1 MYPLPRKMLRLAHRF
16 TVCLHF
22 SSNRSFSGFFSC
34 VITENNDRP
43 QTYGAIP
50 KHNKKETISCTCGQ
64 LSSTIFPAW
73 VAAPLRRTLPFLP
86 PWYRSLSPATAVLT
100 AQTGYEGYHSV
111 SLASHMEAIGATG
124 TRSGSLLPGFSQAIL
139 RPLKQP
145 IRQLNLLT
153 RFTIQA

>member
-1 MYPLPRKMLRLAHRF
+1 MHLRAAVINDLSGLGRCSLTADIAVLAAMGIEACPLP
-16 TVCLHF
+16 
-22 SSNRSFSGFFSC
+22 
-34 VITENNDRP
+34 
-43 QTYGAIP
+43 
-50 KHNKKETISCTCGQ
+50 
-64 LSSTIFPAW
+64 
-73 VAAPLRRTLPFLP
+73 
-86 PWYRSLSPATAVLT
+86 TAVLT

-111 SLASHMEAIGATG
+111 SLASHMEAYRRHW